1 MVLLFLSFDHLRERV
16 IGHTVTQITNNE
28 VIYDNEGN
36 LIERDKDKFVYLSIH
51 HDAHAR
57 TAIDIFLDKPLIGYG
72 PKSFRNICK
81 EFEYNQFSCTTHPH
95 NIYLQLLSETGLIGL
110 FFLVIVIFNLFKFLR
125 GDVIKKDKL
134 SFQILSIYLI
144 IHLIPFLPSGNI
156 FNNFYNI
163 KLFMIIGF
171 YLYFIEYNKKNF

>member
-1 MVLLFLSFDHLRERV
+1 MYHTSSQYLLT
-16 IGHTVTQITNNE
+16 II
-28 VIYDNEGN
+28 I
-36 LIERDKDKFVYLSIH
+36 
-51 HDAHAR
+51 
-57 TAIDIFLDKPLIGYG
+57 
-72 PKSFRNICK
+72 RNR
-81 EFEYNQFSCTTHPH
+81 FNW
-95 NIYLQLLSETGLIGL
+95 L

-171 YLYFIEYNKKNF
+171 YLYFIEYNKKIFK